1 MEILEIIGT
10 AAFALSGA
18 MVAIDKG
25 ADIFGVLFLSVIT
38 ALGGGII
45 RDTLL
50 GNTPPIM
57 FTSYMYVAVAAG
69 CGLLIFALAYA
80 NIERYA
86 KRYDWMDRVVNIFD
100 AMGLAVFTVSGVN
113 LAAAHYGLD
122 MPLLLCLM
130 GMTTG
135 VGGGMLRD
143 VLTNSM
149 PMVLKSRIYAVA
161 SLFGALTYYLLLR
174 CDVAATFS
182 AIVTCVFIFAIRM
195 LATAFNWN
203 LPRVKN
209 KPGL

>member
-10 AAFALSGA
+10 AAFAISGA
-18 MVAIDKG
+18 MIAIDKG
-25 ADIFGVLFLSVIT
+25 ADIFGVLFLAVIT

-86 KRYDWMDRVVNIFD
+86 KLYDWMDKVVNIFD
-100 AMGLAVFTVSGVN
+100 AVGLAVFTVSGVN
-113 LAAAHYGLD
+113 LAAAHYGMG

-143 VLTNSM
+143 VLTSSM

-161 SLFGALTYYLLLR
+161 SLSGALMYYILLR
-174 CDVAATFS
+174 SLVPAAPA
-182 AIVTCVFIFAIRM
+182 AIIACVLIFALRM
-195 LATAFNWN
+195 LDTVFNWN
-203 LPRVKN
+203 LPRVKQ
-209 KPGL
+209 KA